1 MSQNGIER
9 SGLPPIADLEA
20 AQRLKV
26 DLMTDGLFV
35 SPETKAILVENDD
48 IPLTL
53 ADYASTS
60 GITLKLPNDTWVNAP
75 ISEFNPNFV
84 ETPANSLAVEDGK
97 LFVVNSD
104 GAYEAE
110 FIPVPAYHDKSLK
123 DGSPVKWIAI
133 THSDRVRLSPIKGC
147 AIQCDFCDI
156 PFDKS
161 PDEPAYRGQ
170 KVIGNILEAAG
181 VALQDPILPAQHVLL
196 SGGTPRKRD
205 YGYENEVYE
214 RVVTE
219 NPDIDVD
226 IMMVPMPGLLNIKRL
241 GEIGVHGLSI
251 NIELWNKDVA
261 LRTMRSKAKASREL
275 YLDFIEKASEQFGN
289 GRVRSLLMVGI
300 EPMEDTLKGVEALAE
315 RGCDPVLSPFRPD
328 PVTPMHD
335 MKPSTANE
343 LLEVW
348 QRSQEIVG
356 RYEGVK
362 LGPRCVP
369 CMHNTLTFA
378 DNSGDYYHSQQGL
391 PRRDINQNDKV

>member
-1 MSQNGIER
+1 MANN
-9 SGLPPIADLEA
+9 EA

-26 DLMTDGLFV
+26 DLMTEGLSIDPQTQQF
-35 SPETKAILVENDD
+35 LVESEDV
-48 IPLTL
+48 PLTL
-53 ADYASTS
+53 SDYASTS
-60 GITLKLPNDTWVNAP
+60 GVTLKLDGDVWVNAP
-75 ISEFNPNFV
+75 ISEHNPNFV
-84 ETPANSLAVEDGK
+84 EAPSSSLVVDDDRI
-97 LFVVNSD
+97 FVVRGSE
-104 GAYEAE
+104 AYGAE
-110 FIPVPAYHDKSLK
+110 FIPVPSYHDKKLK

-161 PDEPAYRGQ
+161 PIEPAYRGT
-170 KVIGNILEAAG
+170 KVIDNILEAAG
-181 VALQDPILPAQHVLL
+181 VALEDPVLPAQHVLI

-214 RVVTE
+214 RMVAD
-219 NPDIDVD
+219 NPDVDVD

-241 GEIGVHGLSI
+241 GEIGIHGLSI
-251 NIELWNKDVA
+251 NLELWNKDIA

-275 YLDFIEKASEQFGN
+275 YLDFIEKSAETFGN
-289 GRVRSLLMVGI
+289 GRTRSLLMVGI
-300 EPMEDTLKGVEALAE
+300 EPIEDTLKGVEALAE

-328 PVTPMHD
+328 PLTPLRD
-335 MKPSTANE
+335 MKPMAADG

-348 QRSQEIVG
+348 QRSQEIVS

-362 LGPRCVP
+362 LGPRCIP

-378 DNSGDYYHSQQGL
+378 DNSGKYYHSEQGL
-391 PRRDINQNDKV
+391 PRKHLGHD

>member
-1 MSQNGIER
+1 MTQHGPEQTGFS
-9 SGLPPIADLEA
+9 PIADIEA
-20 AQRLKV
+20 SQRLKI
-26 DLMTDGLFV
+26 DLMTEGL
-35 SPETKAILVENDD
+35 SIDAETKQFLVESDD
-48 IPLTL
+48 VPLTL

-60 GITLKLPNDTWVNAP
+60 GVTLKLDGDIWVNAP
-75 ISEFNPNFV
+75 IKEFNPNFV
-84 ETPANSLAVEDGK
+84 EAPTSSLAVADDK
-97 LFVVNSD
+97 LYVVRNGTAV
-104 GAYEAE
+104 GAD
-110 FIPVPAYHDKSLK
+110 FIPVPAYHDQNLQ

-133 THSDRVRLSPIKGC
+133 THSDRVRLSPVKGC

-156 PFDKS
+156 PFDKE
-161 PDEPAYRGQ
+161 PGEPAYRGQ
-170 KVIGNILEAAG
+170 KVIGNILEAAS
-181 VALQDPILPAQHVLL
+181 VALQDPVLPAQHVLI
-196 SGGTPRKRD
+196 SGGTPRKSD

-214 RVVTE
+214 RLVAE

-241 GEIGVHGLSI
+241 GEIGLHGLSI
-251 NIELWNKDVA
+251 NIELWNRDIA

-275 YLDFIEKASEQFGN
+275 YLDFIEKAAEQFDN

-300 EPMEDTLKGVEALAE
+300 EPIEDTLKAVEALAQ

-328 PVTPMHD
+328 PITPMRD
-335 MKPSTANE
+335 MKPSTADE

-356 RYEGVK
+356 RYDGVK

-378 DNSGDYYHSQQGL
+378 DESEDYYHSKQGE
-391 PRRDINQNDKV
+391 PRRSLS

>member
-1 MSQNGIER
+1 MSER
-9 SGLPPIADLEA
+9 LTPLTTDLEA

-26 DLMTDGLFV
+26 DLMTEGL
-35 SPETKAILVENDD
+35 SIDPETKQFLVESDD
-48 IPLTL
+48 VPLTL

-60 GITLKLPNDTWVNAP
+60 GVTLKLDGDVWVNAP

-84 ETPANSLAVEDGK
+84 EAPTSSLVVENDK
-97 LFVVNSD
+97 LFVVRD
-104 GAYEAE
+104 GNAYGAE
-110 FIPVPAYHDKSLK
+110 FIPVPSYHDKNLQ
-123 DGSPVKWIAI
+123 DGTPVKWIAI

-156 PFDKS
+156 PFDKAD
-161 PDEPAYRGQ
+161 DEPAYRGQ

-181 VALQDPILPAQHVLL
+181 VALQDPVLPAQHVLI

-214 RVVTE
+214 RMVAE
-219 NPDIDVD
+219 NPDVDVD
-226 IMMVPMPGLLNIKRL
+226 IMMVPMPGLLNIRRL

-251 NIELWNKDVA
+251 NIELWNKDIA

-275 YLDFIEKASEQFGN
+275 YLGFIEKAAEQFDE

-300 EPMEDTLKGVEALAE
+300 EPIEDTLKGVEALAQ

-328 PVTPMHD
+328 PITPLRD
-335 MKPSTANE
+335 MKPSTADE

-348 QRSQEIVG
+348 QRSQEIVSK
-356 RYEGVK
+356 YDGVK

-378 DNSGDYYHSQQGL
+378 DGSEDYYHSKQGE
-391 PRRDINQNDKV
+391 PRRNNTQND

>member
-1 MSQNGIER
+1 MSMEQG
-9 SGLPPIADLEA
+9 GFPIGTNLEA

-26 DLMTDGLFV
+26 DLMTEGLFV
-35 SPETKAILVENDD
+35 SPETKAALVNSEDT
-48 IPLTL
+48 PLTL

-60 GITLKLPNDTWVNAP
+60 GVTLKLPNDTWVNAP

-84 ETPANSLAVEDGK
+84 ETPASSLQVEEGK
-97 LFVVNSD
+97 LFVVNGND
-104 GAYEAE
+104 AYEAE
-110 FIPVPAYHDKSLK
+110 FIPVPAYHDKTLK

-156 PFDKS
+156 PFDKA
-161 PDEPAYRGQ
+161 PGEPAYRGR
-170 KVIGNILEAAG
+170 KVVDNILEAAG
-181 VALQDPILPAQHVLL
+181 VALQDPVLPAQHVLI
-196 SGGTPRKRD
+196 SGGTPRKSD

-214 RVVTE
+214 RMVAE
-219 NPDIDVD
+219 NPDVDVD

-241 GEIGVHGLSI
+241 GEIGIHGLSI
-251 NIELWNKDVA
+251 NIELWNKDIA
-261 LRTMRSKAKASREL
+261 LATMRSKAKASREL
-275 YLDFIEKASEQFGN
+275 YLDFVEEAAEQFGA
-289 GRVRSLLMVGI
+289 GKVRSLLMVGI
-300 EPMEDTLKGVEALAE
+300 EPIEDTLRGVEALAE

-328 PVTPMHD
+328 PITPLRD
-335 MKPSTANE
+335 MKPSTADE

-362 LGPRCVP
+362 LGPRCIP

-378 DNSGDYYHSQQGL
+378 DDSGEYYHSQQGS
-391 PRRDINQNDKV
+391 PRRDFTPNDKV

>member
-1 MSQNGIER
+1 MSQNGIEQGGF
-9 SGLPPIADLEA
+9 SPITDLEA

-26 DLMTDGLFV
+26 HLMTDGLFV
-35 SPETKAILVENDD
+35 SPGTKAALVESED
-48 IPLTL
+48 IPITL

-60 GITLKLPNDTWVNAP
+60 GITLKLPSDTWVNAP

-97 LFVVNSD
+97 LYVVNGD
-104 GAYEAE
+104 DAYEAE
-110 FIPVPAYHDKSLK
+110 FIPVPAYHDKTLK
-123 DGSPVKWIAI
+123 DGSPVKWIAV

-156 PFDKS
+156 PFDKA

-170 KVIGNILEAAG
+170 KIINNILEATG
-181 VALQDPILPAQHVLL
+181 VALQDPVLPAQHVLI
-196 SGGTPRKRD
+196 SGGTPRKSD

-214 RVVTE
+214 RMVAE
-219 NPDIDVD
+219 NPDVDID

-241 GEIGVHGLSI
+241 GEIGIHGLSI
-251 NIELWNKDVA
+251 NLELWNKDIA
-261 LRTMRSKAKASREL
+261 LATMRSKAKASREL
-275 YLDFIEKASEQFGN
+275 YLDFIGKAAEQFGA

-300 EPMEDTLKGVEALAE
+300 EPIEDTLRGVEALAK

-328 PVTPMHD
+328 PITPMRD
-335 MKPSTANE
+335 MKPSTADE
-343 LLEVW
+343 LLKVW

-362 LGPRCVP
+362 LGPRCIP

-378 DNSGDYYHSQQGL
+378 DDSGDYYHSQQGS
-391 PRRDINQNDKV
+391 PRIDINPHDKV